1 MSNPAFDFRVRT
13 AAEFIARFGDEGD
26 VWTAT
31 LYDSRDE
38 WLDGR
43 KGHIGASA
51 AYMVLDTELRK
62 RLFDEM
68 SGVKPHEDLSNNELV
83 QRGVAAEPLVRQLIA
98 TENPEWE
105 IYDGGNLLF
114 VSKRKPF
121 ASATLDC
128 IAVHR
133 ETGELCDIELK
144 EAPWSNKWKGEYAP
158 DGYFAQVMHQS
169 YVTGINHCV
178 IHPRIYMRKNDGF
191 TTSFERSYEYWMD
204 DPAIA
209 PQVESLM
216 DCEERFWGEFQSGK
230 YKPVLT
236 LPSVF

>member
-13 AAEFIARFGDEGD
+13 AAEFIDRFGNEGD

-31 LYDSRDE
+31 LYDSREE
-38 WLDGR
+38 WLAGR

-98 TENPEWE
+98 IENPEWE

-216 DCEERFWGEFQSGK
+216 DYEERFWGEFQGGK
-230 YKPVLT
+230 YKPILT

>member
-13 AAEFIARFGDEGD
+13 AAEFIDRFGDEGD

-31 LYDSRDE
+31 LYDSRDK

-98 TENPEWE
+98 IENPEWE

-216 DCEERFWGEFQSGK
+216 DCEERFWGEFQGGK
-230 YKPVLT
+230 YKPILT

>member
-1 MSNPAFDFRVRT
+1 MSEPAFDFRVRT
-13 AAEFIARFGDEGD
+13 AAEFIDRFGNEGD

-31 LYDSRDE
+31 LYDSREE
-38 WLDGR
+38 WLAGR
-43 KGHIGASA
+43 VGHLGASA
-51 AYMVLDTELRK
+51 AYMVLDTEMRK

-68 SGVKPHEDLSNNELV
+68 TGRKPHEDLSGNELV
-83 QRGVAAEPLVRQLIA
+83 QRGVAAEPLVRSLIA
-98 TENPEWE
+98 VENPDWD

-144 EAPWSNKWKGEYAP
+144 EAQWSNKWKGEYAP

-169 YVTGINHCV
+169 FVTGIIHCV
-178 IHPRIYMRKNDGF
+178 IHPRIYLRRYDGF

-204 DPAIA
+204 DEAIA
-209 PQVESLM
+209 PQVADLM
-216 DCEERFWGEFQSGK
+216 EREEKFMDEVRNGR
-230 YKPVLT
+230 YRPVLS